1 MKIDPR
7 TIRDANWELIR
18 GHLAGPRQAV
28 HAWLLAHGPATTGMI
43 AEGTGIPLLTVRPRV
58 TELVQLGFAVC
69 EGRNPFCWREGI
81 YEAVPVERAR
91 AAHQAA
97 IEAARAAGTQLA
109 LDF

>member
-1 MKIDPR
+1 MKIDPK
-7 TIRDANWELIR
+7 TIRDANWERIR

-28 HAWLLAHGPATTGMI
+28 HAWLLAHGAATTSMI
-43 AEGTGIPLLTVRPRV
+43 AGGTGIPLLTVRPRV
-58 TELVQLGFAVC
+58 TELVQLGYAAC
-69 EGRNPFCWREGI
+69 TGRNHWREGI

-97 IEAARAAGTQLA
+97 LEAARAAGTQLA